1 MDIEENPF
9 KKRSF
14 PKYIIPFYEK
24 AIEIGD
30 GLFDPKPIQDE
41 IDRLNEQMNQ

>member
-1 MDIEENPF
+1 MDNEENPF

-24 AIEIGD
+24 AIEIGN
-30 GLFDPKPIQDE
+30 GLFDRKPIQDE
-41 IDRLNEQMNQ
+41 IEKLKQLLN